1 MLSDFPFHT
10 ERRTQAE
17 CKALLKVRREEL
29 AGLQQRLQQAGLP
42 VIVLLEGWSASGKG
56 RTIQSLIQ
64 ELDPRFFKVIS
75 VNSPTDTEKRWPFL
89 KRHFETIPAQG
100 KVLFLD
106 TGWMEE
112 TVRAYL
118 HGELS
123 EDEYQARLESINIF
137 ERQLAAGGYLLVKL
151 FLHIDA
157 QSQKERLDGLA
168 ADKDTAWRCTEAD
181 RRQNRN
187 YQKHLAVF
195 DGYLAATDKPW
206 APWKIIDSTQA
217 VQANMAAADWLHD
230 QICAA
235 LEARPVPVHPS
246 YQWPLAPTLP
256 LAQVELDKTLE
267 EKDYRKQLKKCR
279 KKLSALHNELYRKK
293 VPVVIV
299 YEGWDA
305 AGKGGNIKR
314 LASALDPRGYEVLPI
329 AAPTKDELARHYL
342 WRFWTRLPK
351 TGHIAIFDR
360 SWYGRVMVERLE
372 GFCTTD
378 DWQRA
383 YDEINEFEQELNNCG
398 MVVIKFWV
406 QIDKDTQLAR
416 FNERQ
421 ADPAKQ
427 WKITEEDW
435 RNRDKWDAYEVAV
448 NEMLQRTSTAFA
460 PWHILESVDK
470 KYARI
475 KAMKIVIEALERAL
489 EQPS

>member
-1 MLSDFPFHT
+1 MLKEFVPGG
-10 ERRTQAE
+10 ERRTEEE
-17 CKALLKVRREEL
+17 CKALLKVRRTQL
-29 AGLQQRLQQAGLP
+29 AGLQQRIQQAGLP
-42 VIVLLEGWSASGKG
+42 VIVLLEGWSAAGKG
-56 RTIQSLIQ
+56 RTIQALIR
-64 ELDPRFFKVIS
+64 ELDPRFFKVLS
-75 VNSPTDTEKRWPFL
+75 VSDPTPAELRWPFL
-89 KRHFETIPAQG
+89 KRHFETIPAAG

-112 TVRAYL
+112 SVRAYL
-118 HGELS
+118 RGDLS
-123 EDEYQARLESINIF
+123 EAEYQRRLERINIF
-137 ERQLAAGGYLLVKL
+137 ERQLAAGGYLLIKL
-151 FLHIDA
+151 FLHID
-157 QSQKERLDGLA
+157 QQTQKQRLDNLA
-168 ADKDTAWRCTEAD
+168 ADRETAWRVNEAD
-181 RRQNRN
+181 RRQNKN
-187 YQKHLAVF
+187 YDKE
-195 DGYLAATDKPW
+195 LAAFDRCLEATHRPW
-206 APWKIIDSTQA
+206 APWKIIDSAQA
-217 VQANMAAADWLHD
+217 AKANLAAADWVYER
-230 QICAA
+230 ICAA
-235 LEARPVPVHPS
+235 LEARPVPEHPS
-246 YQWPLAPTLP
+246 YRWEMAPPLP
-256 LAQVELDKTLE
+256 LAQADLTQALEDKE
-267 EKDYRKQLKKCR
+267 YRRQLKKCR
-279 KKLSALHNELYRKK
+279 KKLAALHNELYRKK
-293 VPVVIV
+293 VPVVIA

-329 AAPTKDELARHYL
+329 AAPTRDELARHYL

-372 GFCTTD
+372 GFCTAD

-383 YDEINEFEQELNNCG
+383 YDEINEFEQELTDSG

-406 QIDKDTQLAR
+406 HIDSDTQLSR

-448 NEMLQRTSTAFA
+448 NEMLARTSTAFA

-475 KAMKIVIEALERAL
+475 KAMKTVIEALERAL
-489 EQPS
+489 DRP

>member
-1 MLSDFPFHT
+1 MLSDFAFHT

-17 CKALLKVRREEL
+17 CKALLKARRTQL

-42 VIVLLEGWSASGKG
+42 VIVLLEGWSAAGKG
-56 RTIQSLIQ
+56 RTIQSLIR

-112 TVRAYL
+112 TVQAYL
-118 HGELS
+118 RGDLS
-123 EDEYQARLESINIF
+123 EEEYQARLESINIF

-157 QSQKERLDGLA
+157 QSQKERLDNLA
-168 ADKDTAWRCTEAD
+168 ADKDTAWRATEAD
-181 RRQNRN
+181 RRQNKN
-187 YQKHLAVF
+187 YDKQLAVF

-217 VQANMAAADWLHD
+217 VQANLAAADWLHH

-256 LAQVELDKTLE
+256 LAQVDLDKALE

-279 KKLSALHNELYRKK
+279 KKLAALHNELYRKK
-293 VPVVIV
+293 VPVVVV

-383 YDEINEFEQELNNCG
+383 FDEINEFEQELVSSG

-406 QIDKDTQLAR
+406 QIDKDTQLER

-448 NEMLQRTSTAFA
+448 NEMLQRTSTTFA

>member
-56 RTIQSLIQ
+56 RTIQSLIR

-206 APWKIIDSTQA
+206 APWKISTA
-217 VQANMAAADWLHD
+217 P
-230 QICAA
+230 
-235 LEARPVPVHPS
+235 RPSRPTWRRRTGSTTRSAPPWRPGPS
-246 YQWPLAPTLP
+246 PSTPPISGPWPPP
-256 LAQVELDKTLE
+256 
-267 EKDYRKQLKKCR
+267 C
-279 KKLSALHNELYRKK
+279 
-293 VPVVIV
+293 P
-299 YEGWDA
+299 W
-305 AGKGGNIKR
+305 
-314 LASALDPRGYEVLPI
+314 PR
-329 AAPTKDELARHYL
+329 
-342 WRFWTRLPK
+342 WSWTR
-351 TGHIAIFDR
+351 R
-360 SWYGRVMVERLE
+360 WRRR
-372 GFCTTD
+372 TT
-378 DWQRA
+378 A
-383 YDEINEFEQELNNCG
+383 N
-398 MVVIKFWV
+398 
-406 QIDKDTQLAR
+406 
-416 FNERQ
+416 
-421 ADPAKQ
+421 
-427 WKITEEDW
+427 
-435 RNRDKWDAYEVAV
+435 
-448 NEMLQRTSTAFA
+448 S
-460 PWHILESVDK
+460 
-470 KYARI
+470 
-475 KAMKIVIEALERAL
+475 
-489 EQPS
+489 

>member
-1 MLSDFPFHT
+1 MLSDFSFHT
-10 ERRTQAE
+10 ERRTEAE
-17 CKALLKVRREEL
+17 CKALLKVRRKEL
-29 AGLQQRLQQAGLP
+29 AELQHRLEQANLP

-56 RTIQSLIQ
+56 RTIQSLIR
-64 ELDPRFFKVIS
+64 ELDPRFFKVLT
-75 VNSPTDTEKRWPFL
+75 VNDPTPTELRWPFL
-89 KRHFETIPAQG
+89 KRHFDPIPAAG

-112 TVRAYL
+112 SIRAYL
-118 HGELS
+118 RGDLS
-123 EDEYQARLESINIF
+123 DQEFRNRLESINIF

-151 FLHIDA
+151 FLHIDP
-157 QSQKERLDGLA
+157 QCQKERLDHLA
-168 ADKDTAWRCTEAD
+168 ADKDTAWRVNEAD
-181 RRQNRN
+181 RRQNKN
-187 YQKHLAVF
+187 YDRELAVF
-195 DGYLAATDKPW
+195 DRYLVATDKPW
-206 APWKIIDSTQA
+206 APWKVIDSTEA
-217 VQANMAAADWLHD
+217 AKANLEAADWLYS

-235 LEARPVPVHPS
+235 LEARPVPEHPE
-246 YQWPLAPTLP
+246 YHWPLAPTLP
-256 LAQVELDKTLE
+256 LAQISLDKTLE

-279 KKLSALHNELYRKK
+279 KKLAALHNELYRKK
-293 VPVVIV
+293 VPVVIA

-383 YDEINEFEQELNNCG
+383 YDEINEFEKELSDSG

-421 ADPAKQ
+421 SDPAKQ

-448 NEMLQRTSTAFA
+448 NEMLARTSTTFA
-460 PWHILESVDK
+460 PWHILESIDK

-489 EQPS
+489 NLP